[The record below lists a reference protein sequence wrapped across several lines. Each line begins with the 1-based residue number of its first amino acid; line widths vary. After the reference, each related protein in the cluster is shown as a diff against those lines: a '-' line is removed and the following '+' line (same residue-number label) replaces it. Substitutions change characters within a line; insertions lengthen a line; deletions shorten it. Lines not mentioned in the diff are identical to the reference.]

1 MDGLLRGALAELFAR
16 ASSGERSTNLAE
28 LAQHVRE
35 LLQLLDEGMAEI
47 AADPAEELR
56 ALAGIYE
63 DRGVPPE
70 LARQVAEALHAKA

>member
-1 MDGLLRGALAELFAR
+1 MRGALAELFAR

-47 AADPAEELR
+47 AADPAVDTLR
-56 ALAGIYE
+56 EFAWAITGRLAAIERELAGE
-63 DRGVPPE
+63 R
-70 LARQVAEALHAKA
+70 LQ